1 MSNEKEKNI
10 NEMEL
15 LLSEKEIKV
24 DGKTVVVH
32 RLAML
37 DTIRLA
43 SQMSAL
49 ASAIVQN
56 SEFASNAIGKL
67 AINSGDENAD
77 NAIRLIGIVE
87 ILGLVGDDAA
97 DLVESIVVKSTNLTE
112 EEAEVISAED
122 GIDLLFKI
130 YEVNRNFFKKFLA
143 KLKEKTQ
150 KLVKETPKE
159 EEKPKKSK
167 K

>member
-1 MSNEKEKNI
+1 MSNEKEKHI

-24 DGKTVVVH
+24 DGKIVVVH

-112 EEAEVISAED
+112 EEAEEAV
-122 GIDLLFKI
+122 
-130 YEVNRNFFKKFLA
+130 KKENGNKFWNI
-143 KLKEKTQ
+143 
-150 KLVKETPKE
+150 E
-159 EEKPKKSK
+159 EA
-167 K
+167 